1 MFGNQGKTQN
11 EKTPFN
17 PVSPYGV
24 SKLFGYW
31 MTVCYRNL
39 TVCLLVMEFYSI
51 MKIREEVN
59 FRNKKN
65 FKSSG

>member
-31 MTVCYRNL
+31 MTVCYRGIL
-39 TVCLLVMEFYSI
+39 RFVCL
-51 MKIREEVN
+51 
-59 FRNKKN
+59 
-65 FKSSG
+65 